1 MYNLL
6 FVDDELEVLE
16 SVKRVLSWD
25 KLKVRVIGWCDNALD
40 ALELMV
46 NEHVDIL
53 ITDVKMPVMDGLE
66 LVNRA
71 KAMYPDIK
79 SLVLSGYGE
88 FTLAQSA
95 ISLGVKGYLLKPC
108 EKEVLEE
115 NIKKCVEL
123 IEKERLA
130 SSDQF
135 EQRQMQ
141 IEELYD
147 ELMELKLGE
156 ENNDKETVR
165 KIALRYRDFSI
176 LRSAIM
182 MAFIQHGQS
191 MQSLQEIARELV
203 HIKDSEE
210 IIRCAVGLLREISK
224 NSGGDENGL
233 GCDVVGEV
241 ILDGVTV
248 SSTHIRQLVADGN
261 MEEASR
267 YLGHPHTLTD
277 TVGYGYRIG
286 RSIGAPTI
294 NTSIPEGVIVPR
306 HGVYA
311 TRVWLPEGPKAA
323 VTNVGYRPTFDNDE
337 HLTVESNILDFN
349 GNLYGSQVRLE
360 FLSFLRDE
368 IRFPSPEA
376 LGQQIQKDIARSREY
391 FAQHE

>member
-1 MYNLL
+1 M
-6 FVDDELEVLE
+6 DE
-16 SVKRVLSWD
+16 VKRVIALGFFDGVHIGHQALMKRTVERAGEYRVRPAVISFDTHPDTFVHGIEVPLLGSVADRKDLISRVGGIHDIIMIHFDRKFMQVEWD
-25 KLKVRVIGWCDNALD
+25 DFLK
-40 ALELMV
+40 
-46 NEHVDIL
+46 
-53 ITDVKMPVMDGLE
+53 TVK
-66 LVNRA
+66 
-71 KAMYPDIK
+71 
-79 SLVLSGYGE
+79 
-88 FTLAQSA
+88 
-95 ISLGVKGYLLKPC
+95 
-108 EKEVLEE
+108 
-115 NIKKCVEL
+115 
-123 IEKERLA
+123 
-130 SSDQF
+130 
-135 EQRQMQ
+135 
-141 IEELYD
+141 EELGAVHIIIGHDFCCGYRGAGNS
-147 ELMELKLGE
+147 E
-156 ENNDKETVR
+156 
-165 KIALRYRDFSI
+165 KIA
-176 LRSAIM
+176 AWC
-182 MAFIQHGQS
+182 G
-191 MQSLQEIARELV
+191 
-203 HIKDSEE
+203 
-210 IIRCAVGLLREISK
+210 
-224 NSGGDENGL
+224 ENGL

-323 VTNVGYRPTFDNDE
+323 VTNVGYRPTFGNDE